1 MFGNRQEEEEAMRK
15 TRRGDSKEFT
25 DVDAEKKFAFFL
37 TQKTKRIVLLFSKT
51 QHNRFQ
57 QILELLLTGGYF
69 RARING
75 ISPFDKILGGLA
87 WAISA
92 CNVDVDIDVFQVCAA
107 LGEERT

>member
-1 MFGNRQEEEEAMRK
+1 MFGNKQEEEETMRK

-25 DVDAEKKFAFFL
+25 DVDAEKKFVFFSL
-37 TQKTKRIVLLFSKT
+37 SVFSFFFTSKT
-51 QHNRFQ
+51 HENRYQ

-92 CNVDVDIDVFQVCAA
+92 CNVDVDIDVFQVCS
-107 LGEERT
+107 LFFFTSQK

>member
-1 MFGNRQEEEEAMRK
+1 MLMQRK
-15 TRRGDSKEFT
+15 SLFLHFFFHSALFFFFFT
-25 DVDAEKKFAFFL
+25 
-37 TQKTKRIVLLFSKT
+37 SKT
-51 QHNRFQ
+51 HENRYQ

-92 CNVDVDIDVFQVCAA
+92 CNVDVDIDVFQVCSFFFSHHKND
-107 LGEERT
+107 